1 MAKLK
6 VEWLNEARLDLKDI
20 LDYYI
25 ERNGSKK
32 YSLKLNRSIKNSVEL
47 ISANPLMGK
56 STQIP
61 FIRVAVEKDYL
72 IIYQL
77 SESVLIMMIRD
88 SRRDKFEQEFQKRRH

>member
-1 MAKLK
+1 MAKFK

-25 ERNGSKK
+25 ERNGNKK
-32 YSLKLNRSIKNSVEL
+32 YSLKLNRSIKNTVEL
-47 ISANPLMGK
+47 IASNPLMGK
-56 STQIP
+56 STQISS
-61 FIRVAVEKDYL
+61 IRVAVEKDYL

-88 SRRDKFEQEFQKRRH
+88 SRRDKFEQEFQKRRL

>member
-1 MAKLK
+1 MAKFK

-25 ERNGSKK
+25 ERNGNKK
-32 YSLKLNRSIKNSVEL
+32 YSLKLNRSIKNTVEL
-47 ISANPLMGK
+47 IASNPLMGK
-56 STQIP
+56 STQISS
-61 FIRVAVEKDYL
+61 IRVAVEKDYL

-88 SRRDKFEQEFQKRRH
+88 SRRDKFESLSLS